1 MRKFRAKKKAGGE
14 AVDGYFCYA
23 PFIKSVDELTDQE
36 KESGIPLVLTA
47 GTALGGDGEAVDGF
61 LMVVREAVQITDPEA
76 VLEVVTPPNKATA
89 TASGSLPVFVEIVPG
104 SARESTGFTDKN
116 GQEIFVGDK
125 IRYTASL
132 QTFEEYE
139 VVFSKG
145 KYTTS
150 PAWPW
155 GCNFS
160 PFESSRCLLVE
171 DVAETTTEEGV
182 NE

>member
-1 MRKFRAKKKAGGE
+1 MRKVRAKKKAGGE
-14 AVDGYFCYA
+14 SVDGYFCYA
-23 PFIKSVDELTDQE
+23 PFIKPVDELTDEE
-36 KESGIPLVLTA
+36 KEQGIPLVLTS
-47 GTALGGDGEAVDGF
+47 GTALGGGGETLEGY
-61 LMVVREAVQITDPEA
+61 LMVVREAVQVIDPEA

-89 TASGSLPVFVEIVPG
+89 TASGTLPIFVEIVSG

-160 PFESSRCLLVE
+160 PFESSRCQL
-171 DVAETTTEEGV
+171 VAE
-182 NE
+182 